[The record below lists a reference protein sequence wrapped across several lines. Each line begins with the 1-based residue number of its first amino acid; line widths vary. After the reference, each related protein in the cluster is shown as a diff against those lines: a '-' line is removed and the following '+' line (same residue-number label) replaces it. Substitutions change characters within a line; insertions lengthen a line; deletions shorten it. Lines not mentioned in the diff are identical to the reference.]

1 MNSQSIDFIEIN
13 QPNSPYWEQFE
24 KFFFSAFPEHERRSI
39 EGMKRVIENENYHL
53 DFFLIDNSFVGFRSY
68 WIFETFLF
76 GEYMVVDP
84 NLRNS
89 GIGQRIH
96 SQYFNRLNQLN
107 LTGVIGEIDP
117 PIDEISIRRRN
128 FFLRLGFVE
137 NDHPY
142 QSIDFNPPHAPYQL
156 RLISYPNY
164 IDLATAQRLQSF
176 VHNVVVKQ
184 YQ

>member
-1 MNSQSIDFIEIN
+1 MNSKSIDFI
-13 QPNSPYWEQFE
+13 QVKQANSIYWEQFE
-24 KFFFSAFPEHERRSI
+24 RLFISAFPEHERRSM
-39 EGMKRVIENENYHL
+39 EGMKRAIENEKYHL
-53 DFFLIDNSFVGFRSY
+53 DFFLIDNAFVGFRSY

-76 GEYMVVDP
+76 GEYMVIDP
-84 NLRNS
+84 CLRNS
-89 GIGQRIH
+89 GIGQRVH
-96 SQYFNRLNQLN
+96 SHYFNKLHQLN

-137 NDHPY
+137 NDLPY
-142 QSIDFNPPHAPYQL
+142 YSIDFKPPHTPYQL
-156 RLISYPNY
+156 KLISYPNY
-164 IDLATAQRLQSF
+164 IDFATSQRFQSF